1 MRVHETHPSHR
12 TTSHVK
18 AADHRKRQPA
28 GGIPLQRSVAAR
40 AHFREQLSAWF
51 LAHGRDLPWRRTRD
65 PYAILVSELMLQQ
78 TQVATVKPYFERW
91 LARFPDFAT
100 LAAADESAVLHA
112 WQGLGY
118 YARARHLHRAA
129 RHVVAQHAGALPDD
143 AAAMAALPGVGRY
156 TQGAIASF
164 AFDRPAAAVDANIA
178 RVLSRL
184 FAIEEPIDSTAGA
197 RRVWEAAELL
207 LPETGGGL
215 HTSGLMELGALL
227 CTRQPQC
234 LVCPV
239 RVYCAG
245 AGAPE
250 LFPVKKARRAQVELD
265 ENCAWIVK
273 RGAVL
278 LEQQVGTRWRGLWKL
293 PPLAGAAGD
302 EEPLWTAT
310 YPFTH
315 HRVTL
320 RVYGA
325 TAPRKLGAAQQWF
338 SPEALKQAALPSPH
352 RRVVEALGTM
362 AAMLSC
368 ANMDRFPAYSTSAH
382 TGSAS
387 CSSGSSKSL

>member
-1 MRVHETHPSHR
+1 MRPKANSPLPKRFPKAPLHR
-12 TTSHVK
+12 S
-18 AADHRKRQPA
+18 A
-28 GGIPLQRSVAAR
+28 AAR
-40 AHFREQLSAWF
+40 AHFRELLSMWF
-51 LAHGRDLPWRRTRD
+51 LANGRDLPWRRTRD

-100 LAAADESAVLHA
+100 LAAAEESAVLHA

-118 YARARHLHRAA
+118 YARARNLHRTA
-129 RHVVAQHAGALPDD
+129 RHVVEHHAGALPNDD
-143 AAAMAALPGVGRY
+143 AAIAALPGVGRY

-178 RVLSRL
+178 RVLARL
-184 FAIEEPIDSTAGA
+184 FAIKEPIDSPAGA
-197 RRVWEAAELL
+197 RRIWEAAELL

-215 HTSGLMELGALL
+215 HTSGLMELGALI

-265 ENCAWIVK
+265 ENCAWILK

-278 LEQQVGTRWRGLWKL
+278 LEQQVGARWRGLWKL
-293 PPLAGAAGD
+293 PPLAAPPPED
-302 EEPLWTAT
+302 EPLWKAT

-320 RVYGA
+320 RVYPSS
-325 TAPRKLGAAQQWF
+325 APRRLSSARRWF
-338 SPEALKQAALPSPH
+338 SPAALQEAALPSPH
-352 RRVVEALGTM
+352 RRAVEALS
-362 AAMLSC
+362 AAK
-368 ANMDRFPAYSTSAH
+368 RPT
-382 TGSAS
+382 
-387 CSSGSSKSL
+387 

>member
-1 MRVHETHPSHR
+1 MRQKPNLPHLVSASST
-12 TTSHVK
+12 K
-18 AADHRKRQPA
+18 
-28 GGIPLQRSVAAR
+28 LQRSAPAR
-40 AHFREQLSAWF
+40 DRFREQLGAWF
-51 LAHGRDLPWRRTRD
+51 LENGRDLPWRRTRD

-78 TQVATVKPYFERW
+78 TQVATVQPYFERW
-91 LARFPDFAT
+91 LARFPDFRT
-100 LAAADESAVLHA
+100 LAAAEESEVLHA

-118 YARARHLHRAA
+118 YARARNLHRAA
-129 RHVVAQHAGALPDD
+129 RHVVERHAGALPDD
-143 AAAMAALPGVGRY
+143 SAAIAALPGVGRY

-178 RVLSRL
+178 RVLARL

-207 LPETGGGL
+207 LPRTGGGL

-227 CTRQPQC
+227 CTPRGPQC

-239 RVYCAG
+239 RVHCAG

-250 LFPVKKARRAQVELD
+250 LFPVKKAPRAQVGLD

-278 LEQQVGTRWRGLWKL
+278 LEQQTGARWRGLWKL
-293 PPLAGAAGD
+293 PPLAGGAPGD
-302 EEPLWTAT
+302 PPLWKAT

-320 RVYGA
+320 RVYSSG
-325 TAPRKLGAAQQWF
+325 APRKLGTSQRWF
-338 SPEALKQAALPSPH
+338 TPVALKEAALPSPH
-352 RRVVEALGTM
+352 RRAVDAL
-362 AAMLSC
+362 AAMPRLL
-368 ANMDRFPAYSTSAH
+368 NV
-382 TGSAS
+382 
-387 CSSGSSKSL
+387 

>member
-1 MRVHETHPSHR
+1 MPRPAIAQ
-12 TTSHVK
+12 TT
-18 AADHRKRQPA
+18 P
-28 GGIPLQRSVAAR
+28 PLANGAAAR
-40 AHFREQLSAWF
+40 GQFRRRLGAWF
-51 LAHGRDLPWRRTRD
+51 QEHGRDLPWRRTRD

-100 LAAADESAVLHA
+100 LAAAEESAVLHA

-118 YARARHLHRAA
+118 YARARNLHRAA
-129 RHVVAQHAGALPDD
+129 RHVVEHHAGALPDD
-143 AAAMAALPGVGRY
+143 SAAIAALPGVGRY

-178 RVLSRL
+178 RVLARL

-207 LPETGGGL
+207 LPKTGGGL

-227 CTRQPQC
+227 CTPRQPQC

-239 RVYCAG
+239 RIYCAG
-245 AGAPE
+245 VGAPE
-250 LFPVKKARRAQVELD
+250 LFPVKKARRAQVELE

-278 LEQQVGTRWRGLWKL
+278 LEQQVGARWRGLWKL
-293 PPLAGAAGD
+293 PLLAGAANAAVAK
-302 EEPLWTAT
+302 EEALWTAT

-320 RVYGA
+320 RVYRA
-325 TAPRKLGAAQQWF
+325 AAPRKLSAAQRWF
-338 SPEALKQAALPSPH
+338 SREALQEAALPSPH
-352 RRVVEALGTM
+352 RRAVEAL
-362 AAMLSC
+362 
-368 ANMDRFPAYSTSAH
+368 
-382 TGSAS
+382 SAS
-387 CSSGSSKSL
+387 DPPSCHRSPMRG

>member
-1 MRVHETHPSHR
+1 MGCMGVLPRLLPMHPILPLPEPRPSL
-12 TTSHVK
+12 K
-18 AADHRKRQPA
+18 AATKLATSP
-28 GGIPLQRSVAAR
+28 AAR
-40 AHFREQLSAWF
+40 AQLREQLGAWF
-51 LAHGRDLPWRRTRD
+51 LAHGRDLPWRHTRD

-100 LAAADESAVLHA
+100 LAAAEESAVLHA

-129 RHVVAQHAGALPDD
+129 RHVVEHHAGALPDD
-143 AAAMAALPGVGRY
+143 PAAIAALPGVGRY

-178 RVLSRL
+178 RVLARL
-184 FAIEEPIDSTAGA
+184 FAIEEAIDSTAGA
-197 RRVWEAAELL
+197 RLVWEAAELL
-207 LPETGGGL
+207 LPERGGGL

-227 CTRQPQC
+227 CTPRQPQC

-239 RVYCAG
+239 RAHCAG

-250 LFPVKKARRAQVELD
+250 LFPVKKARPALVEVD

-278 LEQQVGTRWRGLWKL
+278 LEQQTGARLRGLWKL
-293 PPLAGAAGD
+293 PLLVDAAAG
-302 EEPLWTAT
+302 EPLWKTT

-320 RVYGA
+320 RVYEA
-325 TAPRKLGAAQQWF
+325 AAPRKPGATQRWF
-338 SPEALKQAALPSPH
+338 APAALQEAALPSPH
-352 RRVVEALGTM
+352 RRAVDAL
-362 AAMLSC
+362 
-368 ANMDRFPAYSTSAH
+368 
-382 TGSAS
+382 
-387 CSSGSSKSL
+387 SKR